1 MDDIETISE
10 HLRNSLVELANDL
23 AEEVP
28 TAEEEFKHP
37 LIAYSMLD
45 AAATYI
51 ASMMKNAYEH
61 AELKSNKEDLLLE
74 FQSYFNESL
83 NYQFNFALF
92 DSAISEKPKDNKCH
106 VVNLADYLA
115 KRQ

>member
-10 HLRNSLVELANDL
+10 HLRNSLVELANEL

-28 TAEEEFKHP
+28 TTEEEFKHP